1 MCHIL
6 LLEGSPLSSETL
18 HDCNYFSKS
27 MSTIIYLIILSID
40 CTRFLRLFPTKKEV
54 NRMLTRKH

>member
-27 MSTIIYLIILSID
+27 MSTIIYFIIFSID
-40 CTRFLRLFPTKKEV
+40 CTRFFEAFS
-54 NRMLTRKH
+54 N